1 MAEQVKNEEKKG
13 SLVTRFTTSVVSAF
27 TDIAKVQVT
36 EKQKTI
42 IANYYVK
49 LNEMLVSQQIPWG
62 KIKMNDLALTLAHMA
77 KLNLDMS
84 LGHLSF
90 IPFNNY
96 KEGTVTMA
104 PVISSKGYE
113 YIAKTYGI
121 EKVKNATV
129 ELVYETDRFS
139 ITKKDSNHECD
150 SYVFEVANPFNRGKI
165 IGGFGYL
172 EFEDSTKNFILAMSE
187 EEILKYKPAKAKEEF
202 WSGEN
207 RKKMYEKTIAKQLFK
222 KVTLDPD
229 KVNEIQSTLKIV
241 DEKDMDYNAEIAKE
255 DIDENLGTGEFID
268 IEYTPVDKAT
278 SADSSKELNGE
289 TTTYTA
295 DDYIKGSSD
304 GQTQLF

>member
-1 MAEQVKNEEKKG
+1 MAEEKKNEEKK

-49 LNEMLVSQQIPWG
+49 LNEMLVSQNIPWQ

-96 KEGTVTMA
+96 KDGTVTMA

-113 YIAKTYGI
+113 YIAKTYGVDQ
-121 EKVKNATV
+121 VKTATV
-129 ELVYETDRFS
+129 ELVYETDKFS
-139 ITKKDSNHECD
+139 VIKKDSNHDCD
-150 SYVFEVANPFNRGKI
+150 SYIFEVSNPFKRGKV

-172 EFEDSTKNFILAMSE
+172 EFEDKTKNFILPMSE

-202 WSGEN
+202 WGGEN
-207 RKKMYEKTIAKQLFK
+207 KKKMYEKTIAKQLFK
-222 KVTLDPD
+222 RVTLDPD
-229 KVNEIQSTLKIV
+229 KVNDIQSTFNVI

-255 DIDENLGTGEFID
+255 EVEENLGTGEVID
-268 IEYTPVDKAT
+268 VDYTPVPT
-278 SADSSKELNGE
+278 DSYDSEAVKSE
-289 TTTYTA
+289 YSP
-295 DDYIKGSSD
+295 DDYLKGD
-304 GQTQLF
+304 EEGQTKLF

>member
-1 MAEQVKNEEKKG
+1 MAEEKKNNEKK

-49 LNEMLVSQQIPWG
+49 LNEMLVSQNIPWQ

-96 KEGTVTMA
+96 KEGTVTLA
-104 PVISSKGYE
+104 PVISAGGYE
-113 YIAKTYGI
+113 YIAKEYGV
-121 EKVKNATV
+121 EKINHVTV
-129 ELVYETDRFS
+129 ELVYATDKFLM
-139 ITKKDSNHECD
+139 IKKDANHNSD
-150 SYVFEVANPFNRGKI
+150 SYTFEVANPFNRGNVV
-165 IGGFGYL
+165 GGFGYL
-172 EFEDSTKNFILAMSE
+172 EFEDETKNKIITMSV

-207 RKKMYEKTIAKQLFK
+207 AKRMYEKTIAKQLLK
-222 KVTLDPD
+222 RVVLDPD
-229 KVNEIQSTLKIV
+229 KVNDIQSTFKVI

-255 DIDENLGTGEFID
+255 EVNENLGTGEVID
-268 IEYTPVDKAT
+268 IDYTPVEKTETDP
-278 SADSSKELNGE
+278 SKIE
-289 TTTYTA
+289 TEYTA
-295 DDYIKGSSD
+295 DDYLKGNEE